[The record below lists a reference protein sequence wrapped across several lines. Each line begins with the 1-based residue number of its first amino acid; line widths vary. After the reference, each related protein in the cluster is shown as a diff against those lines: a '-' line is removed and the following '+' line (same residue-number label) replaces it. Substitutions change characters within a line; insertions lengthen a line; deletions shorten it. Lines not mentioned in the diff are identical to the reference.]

1 MSQSRSEEIKINSRV
16 YLILSLPMA
25 RQLLLVGVSD
35 RSAPVAFAKSSG
47 LLLDLR
53 STPLVMNSHL
63 AWEDYYKRSLVPL

>member
-1 MSQSRSEEIKINSRV
+1 
-16 YLILSLPMA
+16 MA

-53 STPLVMNSHL
+53 STPLLMNSHL